1 LNALRASIEQEL
13 SGRVLVPRGALDVIT
28 KMMGLILAVIGMQML
43 IEGLKQPA
51 KTENCGSGK
60 GVAR

>member
-28 KMMGLILAVIGMQML
+28 KMMGLILA
-43 IEGLKQPA
+43 LKQPA